1 MQSRDRAGK
10 AYRFELALN
19 LCTLRACMEAQ
30 NRICPYGRTAG
41 SEKFPP
47 EIISKLLKS
56 YLLQVIAVRMEE
68 HFRWRFW
75 PNATPTT

>member
-1 MQSRDRAGK
+1 
-10 AYRFELALN
+10 
-19 LCTLRACMEAQ
+19 MEAQ

-68 HFRWRFW
+68 YFRWRFW